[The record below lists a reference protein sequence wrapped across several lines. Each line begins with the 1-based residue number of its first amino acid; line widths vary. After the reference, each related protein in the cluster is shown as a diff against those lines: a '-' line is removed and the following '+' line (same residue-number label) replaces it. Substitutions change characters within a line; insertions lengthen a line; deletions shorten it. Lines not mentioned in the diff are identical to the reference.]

1 MQHNLLTNVFN
12 ILIENK
18 KFPNYQAERRIDIFI
33 NYFLEKILREY
44 LGKSIE
50 YVCPEFPIKKEG
62 SNLSTKL
69 DYLCKSED
77 EIIFVELKTDASSL
91 KAEQAEIYLNCNWA
105 KCKLDLQ
112 EIIKSVKNKTHLEKY
127 NTLNAVINKINV
139 SNENPDLRIVY
150 ISPLPSQKLQ
160 FTKAIKILNPKKI
173 SDLSTPIQPEDQIL
187 WSLIGKLDLYVF
199 EIVKSH

>member
-1 MQHNLLTNVFN
+1 MQQHLLNSIFN

-105 KCKLDLQ
+105 KCKSDLQ

-127 NTLNAVINKINV
+127 NTLNTVINKINV
-139 SNENPDLRIVY
+139 SNENPDLRVVY
-150 ISPLPSQKLQ
+150 VSPIPRPKSQ
-160 FTKAIKILNPKKI
+160 FTKAIKILNAKKI
-173 SDLSTPIQPEDQIL
+173 CDLSTPILPEDQLL
-187 WSLIGKLDLYVF
+187 WSLIDNLGLDLYVF
-199 EIVKSH
+199 EIVK